1 MLRCEARMIHTL
13 YPAPQPGPNLN
24 LYLVTKKVLHLSM
37 SMCLH
42 ARQEPVCV
50 NLFTF
55 VAGCGTLST
64 APWCTVC
71 TLAAKYVAWLG
82 PVQ

>member
-1 MLRCEARMIHTL
+1 MIHIL
-13 YPAPQPGPNLN
+13 HPAPQAGLLLNLN
-24 LYLVTKKVLHLSM
+24 LYLIAKKVSHLSM
-37 SMCLH
+37 SLSLH

-82 PVQ
+82 PGR